1 MRLPLLLPGALA
13 ALLPLERVLIDTPEP
28 QLLRSHMYN
37 LTQFDHLM
45 ASPGDHANARYVRDE
60 LRRLGFDAEIQ
71 EVPVMTHLP
80 AGPPTLSAVADGAVV
95 YEAKLAEDVLA
106 ADPTSD
112 NWYRNMTFN
121 AYAPS
126 GDVAARVVYANFGM
140 PSDFD
145 ALEAAGVDVRGKIAL
160 TRYGGCFRGLKAMN
174 AEARGAVATLIYSD
188 PQQDGFTWGPTNPA
202 GPWRPPQGVQ
212 RGSAQYLSLCAGDPF
227 RLYLDADAPDPCGN
241 VSYVPK
247 HPVLP
252 LSYEDALPIL
262 ELLGGPAAPASF
274 AGGLAVA
281 YALGPSRATFRLHVD
296 NEYAE
301 GAVPNVVATLAG
313 DDAAFPRPV
322 YAGNHRDAWVLGAVD
337 PHSGTA
343 ARALAAARDAGWRPR
358 RTVVLCS
365 WSGEEYGLLGSTAYA
380 ELEARGA
387 LEHATAYVNVDV
399 AVGGNATL
407 RRGDP
412 VLDGLFAAAAADA
425 HVVRG
430 GAAVALDELWVA
442 AGDSE
447 DGKAAIDGV
456 GRRPRAVFYPRRP
469 TRSYHVGV
477 SKLGTLGSGSDYTAF
492 VDHLGI
498 PSLDFSFQGPAGTYG
513 TYHSVYDSYAY
524 VDAVIDPD
532 WEHHAAAAR
541 LLALLVFRLADARVL
556 PVAPTTEARAVA
568 AYVNELEQY
577 ANGTLGVAPLRAAAA
592 SFAGA
597 AACAEAAAAACAG
610 AACDDANDHL
620 ALFERRFLGAGRRPA
635 PGYYLG
641 YGATSFPGPVHAV
654 EDGRL
659 AEADAQVRE
668 AADRVDAAA
677 AYLRE
682 ICG

>member
-80 AGPPTLSAVADGAVV
+80 AGPPTLSAVAGGA
-95 YEAKLAEDVLA
+95 
-106 ADPTSD
+106 
-112 NWYRNMTFN
+112 
-121 AYAPS
+121 
-126 GDVAARVVYANFGM
+126 VVYANFGM

-188 PQQDGFTWGPTNPA
+188 PQQDGFTWGPTYPA

-407 RRGDP
+407 EAAGTQS
-412 VLDGLFAAAAADA
+412 LDGLFAAAAADA

-498 PSLDFSFQGPAGTYG
+498 PSLDFSFRGPAGTYG

-577 ANGTLGVAPLRAAAA
+577 ANGTLG
-592 SFAGA
+592 
-597 AACAEAAAAACAG
+597 
-610 AACDDANDHL
+610 
-620 ALFERRFLGAGRRPA
+620 A

>member
-13 ALLPLERVLIDTPEP
+13 ALTTLERVLIDTPEP

-126 GDVAARVVYANFGM
+126 GDVYANFGM

-174 AEARGAVATLIYSD
+174 AEARGA
-188 PQQDGFTWGPTNPA
+188 
-202 GPWRPPQGVQ
+202 GVQ

-343 ARALAAARDAGWRPR
+343 ARALSGGADAGWRPR

-407 RRGDP
+407 EAAGTQS
-412 VLDGLFAAAAADA
+412 LDGLFAAAAADA

-447 DGKAAIDGV
+447 DGKAAIDG
-456 GRRPRAVFYPRRP
+456 
-469 TRSYHVGV
+469 
-477 SKLGTLGSGSDYTAF
+477 
-492 VDHLGI
+492 
-498 PSLDFSFQGPAGTYG
+498 GPAGTYG

-568 AYVNELEQY
+568 AYVGELEQY